1 MHIRNY
7 TRVLEYALDS
17 QIIRQ
22 VLECV
27 CVERED
33 EREEGDEVLS
43 YHCEKPA
50 EKITWFSEQMNQNS
64 KELQKKKEKKKAT

>member
-17 QIIRQ
+17 QIIRK

-50 EKITWFSEQMNQNS
+50 EKIT
-64 KELQKKKEKKKAT
+64 